1 MTAWSWR
8 HSEWGCTLGL
18 CLYDGIVR
26 SRLQRG
32 MTQEEAEEY
41 AEEVMQRDWDET
53 VRRRYGDD
61 GPPLPDW

>member
-1 MTAWSWR
+1 MTAWTWR

-18 CLYDGIVR
+18 LLYHDIVC

-32 MTQEEAEEY
+32 MTREEAEEY
-41 AEEVMQRDWDET
+41 AEEVMQRDWDEV
-53 VRRRYGDD
+53 VRERFGDD